1 MVHFYSWVLMISA
14 GLIIYCYFIYPLIVL
29 LLARLFPR
37 PVRKADETPMA
48 TILIPAH
55 NEAEIIRRKIENT
68 LALDYPPGR
77 MEVLLISDGSD
88 DGTEGIAARCAGPGM
103 TVIAFPERR
112 GKLRAL
118 LDALP
123 RAKGDILVFSD
134 ASGMLRPNALRE
146 MASNFSDPRVG
157 CVCGYY
163 KSAALEQK
171 RAAGELIYW
180 DYEFAI
186 KRAESR
192 FSTLLGA
199 TGAMYAVRRE
209 VFVPPD
215 PDTINDDFVIPALVT
230 LRGFRTVLEEDAVVD
245 DCDPQMGNFKSRVRV
260 AAGNWQQLFFL
271 GGLISPRR
279 PLVCWQFVSHKL
291 LRMVAPLLMLMALV
305 SMLAVAPG
313 PAVGL
318 ILLMSLP
325 AIPWRRGS
333 GGAVRAALGKFI
345 EGNAA
350 SLCGMA
356 IFFLRPRTLKWS

>member
-1 MVHFYSWVLMISA
+1 MTLSCGILYISIALMV
-14 GLIIYCYFIYPLIVL
+14 YCYAIYPCIVL
-29 LLARLFPR
+29 LLAHLFPH
-37 PVRKADETPMA
+37 PVRKADETPVV
-48 TILIPAH
+48 TILVPAH
-55 NEAEIIRRKIENT
+55 NEATIIQKKIENT
-68 LALDYPPGR
+68 LALEYAPGR

-88 DGTEGIAARCAGPGM
+88 DGTERIAARYAGPG
-103 TVIAFPERR
+103 VDVVAFPERR

-123 RAKGDILVFSD
+123 RARGDILVFSD
-134 ASGMLRPNALRE
+134 ASGMLRPNALRA
-146 MASNFSDPRVG
+146 MVSNFADPQVG

-163 KSAALEQK
+163 RSTALERRK
-171 RAAGELIYW
+171 AAGELIYW

-192 FSTLLGA
+192 LSTLLGA

-230 LRGFRTVLEEDAVVD
+230 LSGFRTVLEERAVVD
-245 DCDPQMGNFKSRVRV
+245 DCDPHMGNFKSRVRV
-260 AAGNWQQLFFL
+260 AAGNWQQLFSL
-271 GGLISPRR
+271 RGLLSPRN

-291 LRMVAPLLMLMALV
+291 LRMVTPLLMIAALV
-305 SMLAVAPG
+305 SMIVVAPG
-313 PAVGL
+313 PAVAL
-318 ILLMSLP
+318 ILLVSLA

-333 GGAVRAALGKFI
+333 GGVVRAAAGKFI

-350 SLCGMA
+350 GFCGMVV
-356 IFFLRPRTLKWS
+356 FFLRPGTLKWS